1 LRRHFDTQ
9 IIALFFRKN
18 SMARSFHFR
27 VRKLH
32 RYLGVILGIQFLFW
46 TVGGIYFSWSN
57 MDEIHGDL
65 NRNPLEMIPVNS
77 ELISPSLI
85 LKQLSERGEFDSVKE
100 LKLIAI
106 LGKPFYQIHY
116 FPDAATTTD
125 HSAHARMKKPA
136 VQLADAY
143 SGVLRGPLTESE
155 AVEIAK
161 SAFNGDSKVTEVKM
175 LRETSS
181 HHEYRSNPLP
191 AFAISFDHPSRTT
204 VFISAELG
212 TIQKIRNQKWRIFD
226 FLWMMHTMDYE
237 GRDNFGNLLLRTF
250 SIFGLLTIASGF
262 ILFYV
267 SSGVLRRKKK
277 HTGKFK

>member
-1 LRRHFDTQ
+1 
-9 IIALFFRKN
+9 
-18 SMARSFHFR
+18 MARSFHYK

-32 RYLGVILGIQFLFW
+32 RYLGLILGIQFLLW

-65 NRNPLEMIPVNS
+65 NRNPSELISVNS

-85 LKQLSERGEFDSVKE
+85 LKQLKERGEFDSIKE
-100 LKLIAI
+100 LKLIGI

-116 FPDAATTTD
+116 FPDAAALTD
-125 HSAHARMKKPA
+125 HSAHAGMSKPA
-136 VQLADAY
+136 VQLADAV

-161 SAFNGDSKVTEVKM
+161 SAFNTDSKVIEVKR
-175 LRETSS
+175 LEETSS
-181 HHEYRSNPLP
+181 HHEYRLNPLP
-191 AFAISFDHPSRTT
+191 AFAISFDHPSRST
-204 VFISAELG
+204 VFISTELG

-250 SIFGLLTIASGF
+250 SIFGLFTISSGF
-262 ILFYV
+262 ILFYL
-267 SSGVLRRKKK
+267 SSRVLRRKKK
-277 HTGKFK
+277 HPAK